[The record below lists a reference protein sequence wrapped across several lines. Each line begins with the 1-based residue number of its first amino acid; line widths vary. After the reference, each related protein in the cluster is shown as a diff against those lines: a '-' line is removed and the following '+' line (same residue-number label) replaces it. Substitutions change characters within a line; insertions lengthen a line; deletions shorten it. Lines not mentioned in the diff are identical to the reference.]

1 MKNPAFPLYS
11 NDFLVDTLDW
21 TIEEIGIYVRL
32 LFYQWTNGSLPN
44 DDNRLSRIAG
54 CGVKKFRNNF
64 KKCSPKF
71 ILNGQ
76 GKLQNKRLEEVR
88 KEQEEYREKQM
99 IAGKVGA
106 EIRWKDHIKKDGNP
120 NGDPISKP
128 NSKNIA
134 LQSSSSS
141 SIKEKNIYKEKKVKK
156 GKDKPQRLI
165 IPPEKEWVIKYCK
178 ERNNGV
184 GPDKW
189 YDHYLMNGWK
199 VGKAGLPM
207 KDWQAAVRTWEGETE
222 QPSKLNE
229 SDGII
234 EKIRKGEL

>member
-1 MKNPAFPLYS
+1 LKNPAFPLYS

-141 SIKEKNIYKEKKVKK
+141 SSSIKNKRYIF
-156 GKDKPQRLI
+156 
-165 IPPEKEWVIKYCK
+165 IPPSFEDVKNYCK
-178 ERNNGV
+178 ERNNNV
-184 GPDKW
+184 DAQKW
-189 YDHYLMNGWK
+189 YDFYLAKDWMI
-199 VGKAGLPM
+199 GKNKM
-207 KDWQAAVRTWEGETE
+207 KDWRAAVRTWEGGTE